1 MDFFSFDSPFM
12 SFLTKASEYMLVGLL
27 CLLFSL
33 PVISAGAAITAGYYV
48 GMKLLRD
55 EDAGFFKSFIKGFKE
70 NFKQSTV
77 IWIIELL
84 VGCFISY
91 DWYLIYKNG
100 FENYNRIF
108 VILLVVVT
116 VFLAMAFLAVFA
128 LVARFKMS
136 TKEAIKGAI
145 AYTYINVPRMLFVLI
160 LTIFPTLASLKYPNW
175 LMAIWPVGTAA
186 ALYII
191 SYNYLKSFKNLE
203 LRVTGET
210 EDTKDIAESE
220 DSEEIQ
226 ETLEEE
232 E

>member
-1 MDFFSFDSPFM
+1 M

-33 PVISAGAAITAGYYV
+33 PVITAGAAITAGYYV

-84 VGCFISY
+84 VGCFLSY

-108 VILLVVVT
+108 VILL
-116 VFLAMAFLAVFA
+116 AVFTV
-128 LVARFKMS
+128 LARFKMS

-145 AYTYINVPRMLFVLI
+145 AYTYINVPRMLFVLV
-160 LTIFPTLASLKYPNW
+160 LTVFPTIASLKYPNW

-191 SYNYLKSFKNLE
+191 SYNYLKSFKKLE

-210 EDTKDIAESE
+210 EEAIDIVETEDT
-220 DSEEIQ
+220 EEIP

>member
-33 PVISAGAAITAGYYV
+33 PVITAGAAITAGYYV

-84 VGCFISY
+84 VGCFLSY

-108 VILLVVVT
+108 VILLAVVT

-145 AYTYINVPRMLFVLI
+145 AYTYINVPRMLFVLV
-160 LTIFPTLASLKYPNW
+160 LTVFPTIASLKYPNW

-186 ALYII
+186 ALY
-191 SYNYLKSFKNLE
+191 
-203 LRVTGET
+203 
-210 EDTKDIAESE
+210 
-220 DSEEIQ
+220 
-226 ETLEEE
+226 
-232 E
+232 